1 MHFIPALYFEDLMVQ
16 QLKLEPARTVAI
28 FQRQP
33 DPKFFTAG
41 EVIFEDG
48 QPGDYLY
55 GILEG
60 TVDLVVD
67 GNIIE
72 TIEAGSVFG
81 AGALIHPDG
90 IRVYTAIARTDC
102 KLAYMDQARLLF
114 AVQET
119 PMFALEVMRN
129 YSDRLRRLTR
139 HPLDLKA

>member
-1 MHFIPALYFEDLMVQ
+1 MVQ
-16 QLKLEPARTVAI
+16 QIKLEPARTVAI

-33 DPKFFTAG
+33 DPKFFAAG

-48 QPGDYLY
+48 QAGDYLY
-55 GILEG
+55 GVLEG
-60 TVDLVVD
+60 AVDLVV
-67 GNIIE
+67 NNNVIE
-72 TIEAGSVFG
+72 TIQSGGVFG

-90 IRVYTAIARTDC
+90 LRVYTAIAQTDC
-102 KLAYMDQARLLF
+102 TLAFMDQARLLF

-139 HPLDLKA
+139 HPLDFKA